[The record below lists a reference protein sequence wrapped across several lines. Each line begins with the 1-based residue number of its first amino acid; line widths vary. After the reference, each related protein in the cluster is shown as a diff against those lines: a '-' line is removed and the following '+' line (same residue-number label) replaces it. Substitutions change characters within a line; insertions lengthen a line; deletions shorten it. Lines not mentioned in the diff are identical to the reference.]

1 MIATAA
7 KGFAKRVPEYEAGRP
22 EYPDA
27 LLDDLPLAEARVVLD
42 LGAGTGKFT
51 KILAAR
57 IAESRGPHTPRLF
70 AVEPVREMA
79 DRLAERGLAV
89 ELRAGSAEAIP
100 LPDGSV
106 DLVCCAQSF
115 HWFDYEPASAEID
128 RVLAPDGYLALIWN
142 LRDERVPWVAA
153 LTRLFDRHAG
163 GTRRYGT
170 GAWRRILEDP
180 RFRLERMTRHGF
192 SYRMGRGGLYDRVF
206 STSFIAAMP
215 PAEQAAVREEVDRL
229 MTGHPEILA
238 SGMVE
243 FPYVCELHLL
253 QRVG

>member
-27 LLDDLPLAEARVVLD
+27 LLDDLPLAESRVVLD

-51 KILAAR
+51 KVLAAR
-57 IAESRGPHTPRLF
+57 IAESKGDHTPRLF

-79 DRLAERGLAV
+79 DRLAARGLPV

-100 LPDGSV
+100 LPDGAA
-106 DLVCCAQSF
+106 DLVTCAQSF
-115 HWFDYEPASAEID
+115 HWFDYEPASAEIH
-128 RVLAPDGYLALIWN
+128 RVLAPGGHLALIWN

-153 LTRLFDRHAG
+153 LTALFDRHAG
-163 GTRRYGT
+163 STRRYAS
-170 GAWRRILEDP
+170 GAWRRILEDA
-180 RFRLERMTRHGF
+180 RFRLVRVTRHEF
-192 SYRMGRGGLYDRVF
+192 SYRMGRSGLYDRVF

-215 PAEQAAVREEVDRL
+215 AAEQAAVRGEVDRL
-229 MTGHPEILA
+229 MADHPEILA